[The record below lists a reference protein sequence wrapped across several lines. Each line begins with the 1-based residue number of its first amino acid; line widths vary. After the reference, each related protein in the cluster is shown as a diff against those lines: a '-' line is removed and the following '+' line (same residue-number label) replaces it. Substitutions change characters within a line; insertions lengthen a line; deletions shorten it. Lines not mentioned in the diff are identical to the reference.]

1 MEYLTLT
8 NSTEIIRIASD
19 DIVFIKGDG
28 NYSDIYL
35 SNGKAENVTY
45 QLHGLMDK
53 LEKFTYC
60 PFHRVG
66 KSLIV
71 NKDYIFKV
79 KCTLLSISNATY
91 LSNCIDSIPFY
102 S

>member
-8 NSTEIIRIASD
+8 NSTEIIRIASE

-60 PFHRVG
+60 P
-66 KSLIV
+66 
-71 NKDYIFKV
+71 
-79 KCTLLSISNATY
+79 SIELARASSSTKTI
-91 LSNCIDSIPFY
+91 SSK
-102 S
+102 

>member
-8 NSTEIIRIASD
+8 NSTEIIRIASE

-66 KSLIV
+66 KEPHRQQRL
-71 NKDYIFKV
+71 
-79 KCTLLSISNATY
+79 Y
-91 LSNCIDSIPFY
+91 LQSKSRTSKAHFGKQQPIR
-102 S
+102 